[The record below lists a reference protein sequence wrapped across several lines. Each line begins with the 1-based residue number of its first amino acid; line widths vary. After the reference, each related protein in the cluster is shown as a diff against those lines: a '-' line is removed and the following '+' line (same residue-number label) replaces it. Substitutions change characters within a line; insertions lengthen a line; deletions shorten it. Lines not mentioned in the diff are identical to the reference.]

1 MFLIL
6 AVWQDWKW
14 KSISARFLLAA
25 GIMGIGFC
33 MVQKRDILQTAG
45 SVGVGITLLV
55 LNKWTEGGIGEGDG
69 WFFVV
74 SGLFLDWQ
82 DNMQLFLSGLLLCFG
97 VSLFIIIL
105 RGVRQRRKGVT
116 LPFLPF
122 LLPMGVEMILDFT
135 RLLQ

>member
-55 LNKWTEGGIGEGDG
+55 LNKSSRMWTMPLFMFNFKNQYSFEANLAFAAFLLALLPILALYI
-69 WFFVV
+69 FMQKYIV
-74 SGLFLDWQ
+74 SGLTA
-82 DNMQLFLSGLLLCFG
+82 GA
-97 VSLFIIIL
+97 V
-105 RGVRQRRKGVT
+105 KG
-116 LPFLPF
+116 
-122 LLPMGVEMILDFT
+122 
-135 RLLQ
+135 